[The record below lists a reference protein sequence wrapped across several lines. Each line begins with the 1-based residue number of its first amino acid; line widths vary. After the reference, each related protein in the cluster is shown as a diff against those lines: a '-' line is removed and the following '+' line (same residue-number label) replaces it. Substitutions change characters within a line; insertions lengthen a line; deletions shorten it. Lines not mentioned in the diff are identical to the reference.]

1 MKPHIKSHVQL
12 AKIAHEEE
20 HQNVEIPNEGSRS
33 TVLKQV
39 KSLHIKRHLLQ
50 ANKNLETFIGD
61 QNSDTNDPFGRVLR
75 RLRIHKGLE
84 AYVVASK
91 ACITVWQL
99 YELETGEDTLFYTP
113 GLRLKAS
120 QRVAEFLGTDWSEI
134 LLGRVI
140 VRAVPTPTAQLHLL
154 KTKRAGERLNSPQAY
169 RSGAFDMGSAAHEG
183 APTAPLS
190 SALFLRVADIQDN
203 KSH

>member
-1 MKPHIKSHVQL
+1 MKPHVKSHFQL
-12 AKIAHEEE
+12 AKITRVVEDPK
-20 HQNVEIPNEGSRS
+20 VEIPNEGGRS
-33 TVLKQV
+33 LVLKQV

-91 ACITVWQL
+91 ACITIWQL

-113 GLRLKAS
+113 GLRLKAA

-134 LLGRVI
+134 LLGRVN

-154 KTKRAGERLNSPQAY
+154 KTTRAGERLNNPQAY
-169 RSGAFDMGSAAHEG
+169 RSGAFDMCSAAYEG